1 VSPPLRDTRDGPW
14 LWISRQSV
22 RSICSL
28 GKGASVTL
36 TVYVALCDIASERRS
51 HLFPEPRKALAMR
64 CGVCRRMIGY
74 ALANLIRLGLV
85 RRNHGDDQVAVFAL
99 TKKVDLAPES
109 RGTLLPHPGHA
120 VAPGGALSA
129 PGGALNAPVD
139 RSAIIRQPV
148 TSNSE
153 KKNKI
158 ESSKVTERESLHIGS
173 RDKQEPL
180 PLSGNT
186 KICVVL
192 EEELLG
198 YAREQSIPARVA
210 TEFFDHFEST
220 GWVNS
225 RGQPITSWR
234 ARLREW
240 WTDHPKHERRA
251 KGREIQENIKA
262 RLFDDNPRFKGK

>member
-1 VSPPLRDTRDGPW
+1 
-14 LWISRQSV
+14 
-22 RSICSL
+22 
-28 GKGASVTL
+28 
-36 TVYVALCDIASERRS
+36 
-51 HLFPEPRKALAMR
+51 
-64 CGVCRRMIGY
+64 
-74 ALANLIRLGLV
+74 NLIRLGLV

-120 VAPGGALSA
+120 VAPGGAR
-129 PGGALNAPVD
+129 NAPVD

-198 YAREQSIPARVA
+198 YARE
-210 TEFFDHFEST
+210 
-220 GWVNS
+220 
-225 RGQPITSWR
+225 
-234 ARLREW
+234 
-240 WTDHPKHERRA
+240 
-251 KGREIQENIKA
+251 
-262 RLFDDNPRFKGK
+262 